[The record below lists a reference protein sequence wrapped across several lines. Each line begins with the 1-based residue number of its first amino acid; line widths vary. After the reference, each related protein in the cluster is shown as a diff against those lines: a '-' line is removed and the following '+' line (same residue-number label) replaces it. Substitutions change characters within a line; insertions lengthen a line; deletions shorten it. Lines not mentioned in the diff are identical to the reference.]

1 MKKINKLPRI
11 LKIISVDGFKITCIF
26 NNGET
31 RLIDFERLFSKWKP
45 TSGEPV
51 FKLQRKSFFKK
62 VTLHNQTLCWQ
73 NLKVPLR
80 GLEGKTE
87 WHAYEIDPITL
98 YENSNP
104 ATNPRRSFFFGDT
117 IRKERLKKGLTQQ
130 ELADLSG
137 TSKTYISRIENNELE
152 PELSTL
158 YKLVEIALGKKISIV
173 IK

>member
-11 LKIISVDGFKITCIF
+11 LKIVSVDGFKITCIF

-45 TSGEPV
+45 KSREPAY
-51 FKLQRKSFFKK
+51 KLQRKSFFKK
-62 VTLHNQTLCWQ
+62 VTLQNQTLCWQ
-73 NLKVPLR
+73 NLKVPLH
-80 GLEGKTE
+80 GLGGKTE

-98 YENSNP
+98 YENSEP
-104 ATNPRRSFFFGDT
+104 ATMACRSFYFGDT
-117 IRKERLKKGLTQQ
+117 IRKERIKKGLTQQ

-152 PELSTL
+152 PGLSTL

>member
-31 RLIDFERLFSKWKP
+31 RLIDFERLLSKWKP
-45 TSGEPV
+45 TSGEPT
-51 FKLQRKSFFKK
+51 FKLQRKTFFKK

-80 GLEGKTE
+80 GLGGKTE

-98 YENSNP
+98 YENSEP

-117 IRKERLKKGLTQQ
+117 IKKERLKKGLTQQ

-137 TSKTYISRIENNELE
+137 T
-152 PELSTL
+152 
-158 YKLVEIALGKKISIV
+158 
-173 IK
+173 

>member
-45 TSGEPV
+45 TSGEPT

-98 YENSNP
+98 YENSEP

-117 IRKERLKKGLTQQ
+117 IKKERLKKGLTQQ